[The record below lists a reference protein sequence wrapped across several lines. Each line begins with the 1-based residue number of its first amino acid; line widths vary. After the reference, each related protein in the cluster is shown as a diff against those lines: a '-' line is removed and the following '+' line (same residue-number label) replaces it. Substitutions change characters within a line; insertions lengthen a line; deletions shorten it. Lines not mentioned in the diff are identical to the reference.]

1 MKLVFDIALRFLLTA
16 RQSRSLKLFTIIS
29 IGGIACSVMLFLL
42 IDSVIHGMFAHL
54 EKSLTGFDA
63 PIVLTLNADEIPQA
77 QTDFRS
83 FNRLHNQDL
92 KLSAISQFEG
102 LIEVSGQTP
111 IGLRVRSVSQDY
123 LKRSDLNVQIFW
135 DEGYNDDVFAN
146 SPDLILLGEQLYQ
159 KLQFVPGVEQ
169 QVYVTNPFA
178 DLGPSG
184 DIEPVSQMFR
194 VAGIFNTGRTELDDA
209 FALISYAGMS
219 TVSNPILT
227 ENQLLIHAFFLD
239 AEFLKTK
246 LLRNFPQ
253 YEGKLQTWLDRNA
266 HLLKAMRLE
275 RLVYAGVFV
284 FVMMVSCFNLAGV
297 VAIFAISK
305 AREAA
310 LLKTLGLTR
319 RNILGVFSL
328 QGIVMGSVGAIF
340 GVVMALTVMALFKYS
355 AFSLPHSYGFTEL
368 PILVRTSTIL
378 TLLLGTPAVC
388 LVVSYFP
395 AKRFAASDIIE
406 TLRLS

>member
-1 MKLVFDIALRFLLTA
+1 MKLVLDIALRFLLTA

-63 PIVLTLNADEIPQA
+63 PIVLTLKADEIPQA
-77 QTDFRS
+77 QTDFRT
-83 FNRLHNQDL
+83 FNQLHHSDL
-92 KLSAISQFEG
+92 KFSPVSQFEG

-111 IGLRVRSVSQDY
+111 IGLRVRSVNQDY
-123 LKRSDLNVQIFW
+123 LNRSDLNVQVFW
-135 DEGYNDDVFAN
+135 DEGYTAEVFAN
-146 SPDLILLGEQLYQ
+146 SQDLILLGEQLYQ
-159 KLQFVPGVEQ
+159 KLQFVPGIEQ

-184 DIEPVSQMFR
+184 DIEPISQMFR
-194 VAGIFNTGRTELDDA
+194 VAGIFTTGRTELDEA
-209 FALISYAGMS
+209 FALVSPSGMNS
-219 TVSNPILT
+219 VANPVLT
-227 ENQLLIHAFFLD
+227 ENQLLLHAGFAD
-239 AEFLKTK
+239 ADQLKTT

-253 YEGKLQTWLDRNA
+253 YDGMLQTWLDRNA

-310 LLKTLGLTR
+310 LLKTLGLTQQR
-319 RNILGVFSL
+319 ILGVFSL
-328 QGIVMGSVGAIF
+328 QGIIMGSVGAIV
-340 GVVMALTVMALFKYS
+340 GVAMALIVMEIFKYS
-355 AFSLPHSYGFTEL
+355 EFSLPYSYGFSEL
-368 PILVRTSTIL
+368 PILVRGSTVL
-378 TLLLGTPAVC
+378 ALLLGTPAVS

-395 AKRFAASDIIE
+395 ARRFAASDIIE